1 MGAKFLALG
10 AQAGLAFVAWWL
22 TRPDH
27 ERQQLQAALWH
38 ELEQFAMGWAK
49 DASDLAA
56 YAERKYKQT
65 AMV

>member
-1 MGAKFLALG
+1 MPAKLLALA
-10 AQAGLAFVAWWL
+10 AQAGLAFVAWWM

-27 ERQQLQAALWH
+27 ERQQIQAALWR

-49 DASDLAA
+49 DASNLAA

-65 AMV
+65 VTV